1 MNTKN
6 AYRRRSAN
14 DISRYTQAPVG
25 MAQLQSIVSPVDDS
39 AVSSPGL
46 SSPQVKTAINQQT
59 SEQASVDMSTRPL
72 FAASAPVESAAEALA
87 CSSLPLRTCR
97 HPLTDLRANAQ
108 LARCEE
114 AIKSRFEA
122 IVPVL
127 KKLANLQHEIEF
139 VTQAQTLAKKEL
151 GYTFPDKLLANAW
164 LNGLDMQEMYAHCIF
179 GALKNSVDQ
188 FADNLRTQSEDTL
201 DTQSFFLDCG
211 FHCVDITPCSDG
223 RLKGLSKYILRLP
236 LSALTVRNAYAGAL
250 FNVEANIRH
259 WESVELARFRTG
271 VPVTADAG
279 THYLKVVVYHRS
291 SSDPSHQGC
300 AAHGSNDNVSAEAGL
315 ARLHEFR
322 EAIENSFCCGA
333 SVDILL
339 IGVDTDTDA
348 IRVHVPDKKGELNV
362 YRYVDNA
369 KIYHDTVNMNADQ
382 AHIAVYDAVKNI
394 SETDGWGAGDGEPE
408 EGIRRLIVNLLINN
422 LSQIEYVSDL
432 YEGRYPD
439 IGHAERYI
447 SVGDGFQEVQLR
459 NLAYYAH
466 LHTVEEGA
474 ADLDIGIKIFTGL
487 NLKHGLPV
495 PIAIHYRYDSKVP
508 GSRQRMIEKCQTVK
522 AAIKNR
528 YSELAAHKKIICQM
542 SLQDRPL
549 GSPLEIIDEEAA

>member
-6 AYRRRSAN
+6 AYRRRAAN
-14 DISRYTQAPVG
+14 GASRYMQAPVG
-25 MAQLQSIVSPVDDS
+25 MAQ
-39 AVSSPGL
+39 
-46 SSPQVKTAINQQT
+46 PQTVVAPAAAKNSQFRAAPTAT
-59 SEQASVDMSTRPL
+59 EEG
-72 FAASAPVESAAEALA
+72 AAPAPAEALA
-87 CSSLPLRTCR
+87 CDTLPLRSCR

-122 IVPVL
+122 IVPTL
-127 KKLANLQHEIEF
+127 KKLANLQHETDFIA
-139 VTQAQTLAKKEL
+139 QAQTQARKTLGHEL
-151 GYTFPDKLLANAW
+151 PDSLLANAW
-164 LNGLDMQEMYAHCIF
+164 LNGLDMQAMYAQCIF
-179 GALKNSVDQ
+179 GALQNSVEQ
-188 FADNLRTQSEDTL
+188 FSDNLRTQAEDTL
-201 DTQSFFLDCG
+201 DAQSFFLDCG

-223 RLKGLSKYILRLP
+223 RLKGLSNYILRLP
-236 LSALTVRNAYAGAL
+236 LTALTVRNAYAGAL
-250 FNVEANIRH
+250 FDVEENIRH
-259 WESVELARFRTG
+259 WESIELARFRTG
-271 VPVTADAG
+271 QPVTADAG

-300 AAHGSNDNVSAEAGL
+300 AAHGSNDRLATEAGL
-315 ARLHEFR
+315 ASLHEFR

-348 IRVHVPDKKGELNV
+348 VRIHVPDSKGELNA
-362 YRYVDNA
+362 YRYVDNTQL
-369 KIYHDTVNMNADQ
+369 YHDTLNSNADQ
-382 AHIAVYDAVKNI
+382 ARIAVYGAVKKI

-432 YEGRYPD
+432 YKGRYPD

-487 NLKHGLPV
+487 NLSNGLPV

-508 GSRQRMIEKCQTVK
+508 GSRQRMIAKCRRVK
-522 AAIKNR
+522 AAIINR
-528 YSELAAHKKIICQM
+528 YADLAAQNRLICQM

-549 GSPLEIIDEEAA
+549 GSPLEIIEEDAA

>member
-1 MNTKN
+1 MNTRN
-6 AYRRRSAN
+6 AYRRRTAN
-14 DISRYTQAPVG
+14 DVSHYKQAPVG
-25 MAQLQSIVSPVDDS
+25 MAQPQTIAPAVNSSVVKNTQATPAEETPATDVASP
-39 AVSSPGL
+39 ASST
-46 SSPQVKTAINQQT
+46 TA
-59 SEQASVDMSTRPL
+59 ST
-72 FAASAPVESAAEALA
+72 VEAMA
-87 CSSLPLRTCR
+87 CSTLPVRSCR

-114 AIKSRFEA
+114 AIKGRFEA
-122 IVPVL
+122 IVPTL
-127 KKLANLQHEIEF
+127 KKLAHLHHAQHEKEF
-139 VTQAQTLAKKEL
+139 VTHAQTLAKNEL
-151 GYTFPDKLLANAW
+151 GYELPKSLLESAW
-164 LNGLDMQEMYAHCIF
+164 LNGLDMQSMYAHCIF
-179 GALKNSVDQ
+179 GALQNSVSQ
-188 FADNLRTQSEDTL
+188 FAENLRTQSEDTV

-271 VPVTADAG
+271 MPVTADAG

-300 AAHGSNDNVSAEAGL
+300 AAHGSNDRVSAEAGL

-348 IRVHVPDKKGELNV
+348 IRIHVPDSKGELNV
-362 YRYVDNA
+362 FRYVDNA
-369 KIYHDTVNMNADQ
+369 QIYADTLNLSADNAR
-382 AHIAVYDAVKNI
+382 IAVYNAVNKS
-394 SETDGWGAGDGEPE
+394 SEAEGWGAG
-408 EGIRRLIVNLLINN
+408 EGQPQEGLQRLIVNLLINN

-487 NLKHGLPV
+487 NLNNGLPV
-495 PIAIHYRYDSKVP
+495 PVAIHYRYDSKVP
-508 GSRQRMIEKCQTVK
+508 GSRKRMIDKCQRIK
-522 AAIKNR
+522 AAIENR
-528 YSELAAHKKIICQM
+528 YPELAAQKKIICQM

-549 GSPLEIIDEEAA
+549 GSVLEILDEAAT

>member
-1 MNTKN
+1 MNTRNTFRKK
-6 AYRRRSAN
+6 AAN
-14 DISRYTQAPVG
+14 DASRYRQAPVG
-25 MAQLQSIVSPVDDS
+25 MAQTRVAANATQGDAEQKQIEVTAISSPV
-39 AVSSPGL
+39 AH
-46 SSPQVKTAINQQT
+46 
-59 SEQASVDMSTRPL
+59 
-72 FAASAPVESAAEALA
+72 PV
-87 CSSLPLRTCR
+87 CTTLPLRSCR

-122 IVPVL
+122 IVPTL
-127 KKLANLQHEIEF
+127 KQIGVLQHEKDF
-139 VTQAQTLAKKEL
+139 VAQAQTYARKNLEHGL
-151 GYTFPDKLLANAW
+151 PDSLLENAW
-164 LNGLDMQEMYAHCIF
+164 LNGLDMQAIYAYCIF
-179 GALKNSVDQ
+179 GALQNSVAQ
-188 FADNLRTQSEDTL
+188 FAENLRTQVEDTV
-201 DTQSFFLDCG
+201 DAQSFFLDCG

-236 LSALTVRNAYAGAL
+236 LTALTVRNAYAGAL
-250 FNVEANIRH
+250 FNVETNIRH
-259 WESVELARFRTG
+259 WESVELARFRSG
-271 VPVTADAG
+271 ASVTADAG

-300 AAHGSNDNVSAEAGL
+300 AAHGSNDHLAAEAGL

-348 IRVHVPDKKGELNV
+348 IRIHVPDSKGELNIF
-362 YRYVDNA
+362 RYVDNA
-369 KIYHDTVNMNADQ
+369 QIYHDTLNMSADNAR
-382 AHIAVYDAVKNI
+382 IGVYDTVSKT
-394 SETDGWGAGDGEPE
+394 SEADGWAAGAGQPQ
-408 EGIRRLIVNLLINN
+408 EGMRRLIVNLLINN

-466 LHTVEEGA
+466 LHTVEEGT

-487 NLKHGLPV
+487 NLANRLPV

-508 GSRQRMIEKCQTVK
+508 GSRQRMIDKCRRVK
-522 AAIKNR
+522 AAIENR
-528 YSELAAHKKIICQM
+528 YADLAAQKKLIFQM

-549 GSPLEIIDEEAA
+549 GSELEIIEEDSV

>member
-6 AYRRRSAN
+6 ALRRRTAN
-14 DISRYTQAPVG
+14 DLSRFSQAPVG
-25 MAQLQSIVSPVDDS
+25 MAQRHEMPALKSAQPAPVDTAQVATQPKTPVPAA
-39 AVSSPGL
+39 AVE
-46 SSPQVKTAINQQT
+46 AIACDT
-59 SEQASVDMSTRPL
+59 L
-72 FAASAPVESAAEALA
+72 PVRS
-87 CSSLPLRTCR
+87 CR
-97 HPLTDLRANAQ
+97 HPLTDLRTNAQ
-108 LARCEE
+108 LAHCEE
-114 AIKSRFEA
+114 AIKGRFEA
-122 IVPVL
+122 IVPTL
-127 KKLANLQHEIEF
+127 KKLANLQHESDF
-139 VTQAQTLAKKEL
+139 VAHAQTLANNEL
-151 GYTFPDKLLANAW
+151 GYPLPDSLLKNAW
-164 LNGLDMQEMYAHCIF
+164 LNGLDMQSMYAHCIF
-179 GALKNSVDQ
+179 GALRNSVDQ
-188 FADNLRTQSEDTL
+188 FAENLRTQAEDTL

-271 VPVTADAG
+271 IPVAADAG
-279 THYLKVVVYHRS
+279 TNYLKVVVYHRS

-300 AAHGSNDNVSAEAGL
+300 AAHGSNDRVSAEAGL
-315 ARLHEFR
+315 ARLHEFQQ
-322 EAIENSFCCGA
+322 AIENSFCCGA

-348 IRVHVPDKKGELNV
+348 IRVHIPDSKGELNV
-362 YRYVDNA
+362 FRYVDNA
-369 KIYHDTVNMNADQ
+369 QIYHDTLNHSVDNAR
-382 AHIAVYDAVKNI
+382 IAVYDAVNKS
-394 SETDGWGAGDGEPE
+394 SEADGWSAG
-408 EGIRRLIVNLLINN
+408 EGQPQEGLRRLINNLLINN

-487 NLKHGLPV
+487 NLANGLPI
-495 PIAIHYRYDSKVP
+495 PIAIHYRYNSKVP
-508 GSRQRMIEKCQTVK
+508 GSRQRMVEKCQRVK
-522 AAIKNR
+522 AAIENR
-528 YSELAAHKKIICQM
+528 YPDLSTQKKLICQM
-542 SLQDRPL
+542 SLQDQPL
-549 GSPLEIIDEEAA
+549 GSALEIIDEGAA

>member
-6 AYRRRSAN
+6 AYRRRTAN
-14 DISRYTQAPVG
+14 DASRYMQAPVG
-25 MAQLQSIVSPVDDS
+25 MAQPLTLTTALKSTQTTPADREPPHAKAHATTPSTASSPVE
-39 AVSSPGL
+39 
-46 SSPQVKTAINQQT
+46 AI
-59 SEQASVDMSTRPL
+59 
-72 FAASAPVESAAEALA
+72 A
-87 CSSLPLRTCR
+87 CDSLPIRSCR
-97 HPLTDLRANAQ
+97 HPLTDLQANAQ

-122 IVPVL
+122 IVPTL
-127 KKLANLQHEIEF
+127 KKLANLQHENNFI
-139 VTQAQTLAKKEL
+139 TQAQTHARKTLGHEL
-151 GYTFPDKLLANAW
+151 PDGLLSNSW
-164 LNGLDMQEMYAHCIF
+164 VNGLDMQAIYAHCIF
-179 GALKNSVDQ
+179 GALSNSVAQ
-188 FADNLRTQSEDTL
+188 FADDLRKQSEDTL

-259 WESVELARFRTG
+259 WESVELARFRTAQ
-271 VPVTADAG
+271 PVTADAG

-300 AAHGSNDNVSAEAGL
+300 AAHGSNDRLSAEAGL

-348 IRVHVPDKKGELNV
+348 IRIHVPDSKGELNV
-362 YRYVDNA
+362 FRYIDNA
-369 KIYHDTVNMNADQ
+369 QIYHDTLNLSADNAR
-382 AHIAVYDAVKNI
+382 IAVYDAVSKT
-394 SETDGWGAGDGEPE
+394 SEIDGWGAG
-408 EGIRRLIVNLLINN
+408 EGQPQEGLRRLIVNLLINN

-487 NLKHGLPV
+487 NLANGLPV

-508 GSRQRMIEKCQTVK
+508 GSRQRMSDKCRRVK
-522 AAIKNR
+522 AAVENR
-528 YSELAAHKKIICQM
+528 YTDLAAQNKLICQM

-549 GSPLEIIDEEAA
+549 GSPLEIIGEALT

>member
-1 MNTKN
+1 MNTRN
-6 AYRRRSAN
+6 AYKMRKTADGS
-14 DISRYTQAPVG
+14 SRYQQAPVG
-25 MAQLQSIVSPVDDS
+25 MAQPQ
-39 AVSSPGL
+39 AV
-46 SSPQVKTAINQQT
+46 
-59 SEQASVDMSTRPL
+59 ASV
-72 FAASAPVESAAEALA
+72 VK
-87 CSSLPLRTCR
+87 SSLPVAEQKHTEAPAVSTQLACDTLPQRCCR

-114 AIKSRFEA
+114 AIKVHFDA
-122 IVPVL
+122 IVPTL
-127 KKLANLQHEIEF
+127 KSLANLQHGKDF
-139 VTQAQTLAKKEL
+139 VAHAQRLASTEL
-151 GYTFPDKLLANAW
+151 GYELPGKLLNAAW
-164 LNGLDMQEMYAHCIF
+164 LNGLDMRAMYAHCIF
-179 GALKNSVDQ
+179 GALRKAVDQ
-188 FADNLRTQSEDTL
+188 FADNLRTQVEQTVDA
-201 DTQSFFLDCG
+201 QSFFLDCG

-236 LSALTVRNAYAGAL
+236 LTALTVRNAYAGAL

-271 VPVTADAG
+271 EPVSADAD

-300 AAHGSNDNVSAEAGL
+300 AAHGSNDRLSAEAGL

-348 IRVHVPDKKGELNV
+348 IRIHVPDSKGELNV
-362 YRYVDNA
+362 FRFIDNA
-369 KIYHDTVNMNADQ
+369 QIYHDTLNLAADS
-382 AHIAVYDAVKNI
+382 ARIAVYDAIEKI
-394 SETDGWGAGDGEPE
+394 SGTDGWGEGEGQPE
-408 EGIRRLIVNLLINN
+408 EGMRKLIINLLVNN

-466 LHTVEEGA
+466 LHTVEEGT

-487 NLKHGLPV
+487 NLANGLPV
-495 PIAIHYRYDSKVP
+495 PVAIHYRYDSKVP
-508 GSRQRMIEKCQTVK
+508 GSRQRMEAKCRRVK
-522 AAIKNR
+522 AAIMQR
-528 YSELAAHKKIICQM
+528 YDDLATQKLLICQM

-549 GSPLEIIDEEAA
+549 GSALEIIDEESV

>member
-1 MNTKN
+1 MNTRN
-6 AYRRRSAN
+6 AYRRKNAN
-14 DISRYTQAPVG
+14 DVSRYKQAPVG
-25 MAQLQSIVSPVDDS
+25 MAQPQTIAPAVNGSVVKSTQVADVS
-39 AVSSPGL
+39 AVASTTTTDEISSEA
-46 SSPQVKTAINQQT
+46 SSVEAI
-59 SEQASVDMSTRPL
+59 
-72 FAASAPVESAAEALA
+72 A
-87 CSSLPLRTCR
+87 CSTLPVRSCR

-114 AIKSRFEA
+114 AIKGRFET
-122 IVPVL
+122 IVPAL
-127 KKLANLQHEIEF
+127 KKLANLQHEKEF
-139 VTQAQTLAKKEL
+139 VTQAQALAKNEL
-151 GYTFPDKLLANAW
+151 GYELPKSLLEDAW
-164 LNGLDMQEMYAHCIF
+164 LNGLDMQAMYAHCIF
-179 GALKNSVDQ
+179 GALQNSVAQ
-188 FADNLRTQSEDTL
+188 FAENLRTQAEDTV
-201 DTQSFFLDCG
+201 DAQSFFLDCG

-271 VPVTADAG
+271 MPVTADAG

-300 AAHGSNDNVSAEAGL
+300 AAHGSNDRVSAEAGL

-348 IRVHVPDKKGELNV
+348 IRVHIPDSKGELNV
-362 YRYVDNA
+362 FRYVDNA
-369 KIYHDTVNMNADQ
+369 QIYADTLNFSADNAR
-382 AHIAVYDAVKNI
+382 IAVYNAVNKS
-394 SETDGWGAGDGEPE
+394 SEAEGWGAG
-408 EGIRRLIVNLLINN
+408 EGQPQEGLQRLIVNLLINN

-487 NLKHGLPV
+487 NLNNGLPV
-495 PIAIHYRYDSKVP
+495 PVAIHYRYDSKVP
-508 GSRQRMIEKCQTVK
+508 GSRQRMIDKCQRIK
-522 AAIKNR
+522 AAIENR
-528 YSELAAHKKIICQM
+528 YPELAAQKKIICQM
-542 SLQDRPL
+542 SLQDKPL
-549 GSPLEIIDEEAA
+549 GSVLEIIDEDSA

>member
-1 MNTKN
+1 MNTRN
-6 AYRRRSAN
+6 AYRKRTTN
-14 DISRYTQAPVG
+14 DASRYMQAPVG
-25 MAQLQSIVSPVDDS
+25 MAQPS
-39 AVSSPGL
+39 AV
-46 SSPQVKTAINQQT
+46 
-59 SEQASVDMSTRPL
+59 
-72 FAASAPVESAAEALA
+72 APVARSSQAAAADRTPTVAKVPTAVEAMA
-87 CSSLPLRTCR
+87 CDSLPIRTCR

-122 IVPVL
+122 IVPTL
-127 KKLANLQHEIEF
+127 KKLANFQHQEDFIS
-139 VTQAQTLAKKEL
+139 QAQTHARKEL
-151 GYTFPDKLLANAW
+151 GHELASSLLANAW
-164 LNGLDMQEMYAHCIF
+164 LNGLDMQAMYAHCIF
-179 GALKNSVDQ
+179 GALQNSIEQ
-188 FADNLRTQSEDTL
+188 FADNLRTQAEDTL
-201 DTQSFFLDCG
+201 DAQSFFLDCG

-236 LSALTVRNAYAGAL
+236 LTALTVRNAYAGAL

-259 WESVELARFRTG
+259 WESVELDRFRTG
-271 VPVTADAG
+271 QPVTADAG

-300 AAHGSNDNVSAEAGL
+300 AAHGSNDRVSAEAGL

-348 IRVHVPDKKGELNV
+348 VRIHVPDSKGELNV
-362 YRYVDNA
+362 YRYLDNA
-369 KIYHDTVNMNADQ
+369 QLYHDTLDLSADQ
-382 AHIAVYDAVKNI
+382 ARIAVYDAVNNV
-394 SETDGWGAGDGEPE
+394 SETDGWGEGDGEPE
-408 EGIRRLIVNLLINN
+408 AGIRRLIVNLLINN
-422 LSQIEYVSDL
+422 LSQIEYVNDL

-487 NLKHGLPV
+487 NLANGLSV
-495 PIAIHYRYDSKVP
+495 PIAIHYRYNSKVP
-508 GSRQRMIEKCQTVK
+508 ESRQRMEEKCRRVK
-522 AAIKNR
+522 AAILNR
-528 YSELAAHKKIICQM
+528 YADLAAQNRLICQM

-549 GSPLEIIDEEAA
+549 GSPLEIIKEEAA